1 MAHDQGRSEAA
12 LVIRLRGLALAGAVV
27 VAGGLGQALGTV
39 NAQADSRRSI
49 FSRVADSSAGRW

>member
-1 MAHDQGRSEAA
+1 MVHDQGRSEAA
-12 LVIRLRGLALAGAVV
+12 LVMRLRGLALAGAVV
-27 VAGGLGQALGTV
+27 VGGLCQALGTV

>member
-1 MAHDQGRSEAA
+1 M
-12 LVIRLRGLALAGAVV
+12 RLRGLALAGAVV